1 MRRSDK
7 LLIGL
12 STLIVL
18 ASLTHIIYVDFFSKN
33 QNSIVRTTDI
43 VYFDES
49 EVDSIKVR
57 PVEEFVRRPTVTVPK
72 LSVHPRGWAVGTGF
86 KVSDNIWFTA
96 RHVVDG
102 CDKIFVNI
110 DYGSSNQ
117 TLKLI
122 DKVYVHAASDLAAFT
137 YNNLAP
143 SFQIPSLRDVE
154 STKSLLRTSAYTA
167 GYPVGEPGNLY
178 VKYLGKA
185 ALSNKNYNL
194 IEPIIVWSVSNKYPD
209 TLTSVGGIS
218 GGPMFNEKSRL
229 VGVTVAEMIRRG
241 TVATADLHS
250 INWLLKAM
258 TDVTK
263 NKTAKIAGSFSPETM
278 TDRSNALRED
288 ESILQIVCRFK

>member
-1 MRRSDK
+1 MNPFDK
-7 LLIGL
+7 LLTGL
-12 STLIVL
+12 STLI
-18 ASLTHIIYVDFFSKN
+18 AITSLTYVIYVEFISEKEN
-33 QNSIVRTTDI
+33 YNNRTTKI
-43 VYFDES
+43 VYLSER
-49 EVDSIKVR
+49 EVDSIKLR
-57 PVEEFVRRPTVTVPK
+57 PVEEFVRRPTITVPK

-102 CDKIFVNI
+102 CGKIFVNL
-110 DYGSSNQ
+110 DYGSENQ

-122 DKVYVHAASDLAAFT
+122 EKVYVHAASDLAAFKF
-137 YNNLAP
+137 NNLAP
-143 SFQIPSLRDVE
+143 SFQVPALTDAE

-167 GYPVGEPGNLY
+167 GYPVGEPGNLF
-178 VKYLGKA
+178 VKYLGRA
-185 ALSNKNYNL
+185 ALSNKNYDL
-194 IEPIIVWSVSNKYPD
+194 IEPTIVWSVSKKYPD

-250 INWLLKAM
+250 INWLLNAM
-258 TDVTK
+258 PDVTK
-263 NKTAKIAGSFSPETM
+263 NKTATIAETFSPETM
-278 TDRSNALRED
+278 TDLSNAMRND

>member
-1 MRRSDK
+1 MKLSDK
-7 LLIGL
+7 FLIGL
-12 STLIVL
+12 STLVVI
-18 ASLTHIIYVDFFSKN
+18 ASLVHILYVDFFSEN
-33 QNSIVRTTDI
+33 RNSNLRATEI
-43 VYFDES
+43 VYLAES
-49 EVDSIKVR
+49 EVDSIKLR
-57 PVEEFVRRPTVTVPK
+57 PIEEFVRRPTVTVPK
-72 LSVHPRGWAVGTGF
+72 LSVHPRGWSVGTGF

-102 CDKIFVNI
+102 CGKIFVNLGH
-110 DYGSSNQ
+110 GSDNQ

-122 DKVYVHAASDLAAFT
+122 EKVYVHAASDLAAFT
-137 YNNLAP
+137 FNNLAP
-143 SFQIPSLRDVE
+143 SFQIPSLKDVE

-185 ALSNKNYNL
+185 ALSNENYDL

-250 INWLLKAM
+250 INWLLNAM
-258 TDVTK
+258 TDVTQDT
-263 NKTAKIAGSFSPETM
+263 TAKIAEPFSPETM
-278 TDRSNALRED
+278 TDRSNALRNG
-288 ESILQIVCRFK
+288 ESILQIVCRLK